1 MAISLSSSYLLTLF
15 LTIAAAAVL
24 RLPTPTH
31 SATHHSDVQLL
42 KQLKRTI
49 AQSTIPPGSCIDS
62 WDFTLDPCDN
72 LFSDKFTCGLRCN
85 SSSAAAR
92 VTELSLDPAG
102 YSGSLAAV
110 PWSAAPYLQILDLSD
125 NNFSGPIPES
135 LSALTRLR
143 RLGLS
148 GNSLSGPIPD
158 SLGSLAGLEEM
169 CLDRNNLTGTVPSS
183 LNSLA
188 NLKRLEIQ
196 GNRLGGEFPDLGRLG
211 SLSFLDASDNAIS
224 GGLPAS
230 LPPALVEIAM
240 RNNQLEGNI
249 PAGLV
254 AHSAFLQVMD
264 LSHNQLTGSIPAGL
278 FAHPSLEQLT
288 LSYNQFGSIE
298 IPGDSGSGSQL
309 ISVDLSNNQ
318 IHGFLPG
325 FMGLMTCL
333 SALSLENNQFSG
345 LIPTQYVLKV
355 MGPGTGQ
362 GAASQFERLLLGGN
376 YLYGPIPGGFLG
388 LKAGSVTV
396 RLGDNCLYRCPVRWF
411 FCEGGVQKSLNECR
425 AFGPIIP

>member
-15 LTIAAAAVL
+15 LTITAAVL

-49 AQSTIPPGSCIDS
+49 APSTIPPGSCIDS

-85 SSSAAAR
+85 SSSAAAAAR

-110 PWSAAPYLQILDLSD
+110 PWAAAPYLQILDLSD
-125 NNFSGPIPES
+125 NNFSGPIPDS

-183 LNSLA
+183 LNGLA

-196 GNRLGGEFPDLGRLG
+196 GNRLGAEFPDLSRLG
-211 SLSFLDASDNAIS
+211 ELSFLDASDNAIS
-224 GGLPAS
+224 GGIPAA
-230 LPPALVEIAM
+230 LPPSLVEIAM
-240 RNNQLEGNI
+240 RNNQLQGNI

-254 AHSAFLQVMD
+254 ANSAFLQVMD
-264 LSHNQLTGSIPAGL
+264 LSHNKLAGSIPASL

-298 IPGDSGSGSQL
+298 TPGDSVLGSQL

-325 FMGLMTCL
+325 FMGQMTRL

-355 MGPGTGQ
+355 LGH
-362 GAASQFERLLLGGN
+362 GAAQFERLLLGGN
-376 YLYGPIPGGFLG
+376 YLYGPIPGEFLG
-388 LKAGSVTV
+388 LKAGSVMV
-396 RLGDNCLYRCPVRWF
+396 QLGDNCLYRCPVRWF
-411 FCEGGVQKSLNECR
+411 FCEGGEQKSLNECR